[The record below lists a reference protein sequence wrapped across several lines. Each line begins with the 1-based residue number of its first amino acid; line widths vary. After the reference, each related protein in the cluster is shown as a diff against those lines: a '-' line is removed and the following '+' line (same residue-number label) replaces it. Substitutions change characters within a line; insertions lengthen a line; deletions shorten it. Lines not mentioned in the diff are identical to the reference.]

1 MQQRQTA
8 TSWSIDEIPN
18 ALSSPLPILL
28 STWRVI
34 IGRWKSTDA
43 RMKRMIE
50 SLIVAGQRATLFPP
64 RGQLLIDLRV
74 FHAWKMFPSIIDD
87 TQLHTAFFT
96 CESLPANR
104 TKRSHG
110 VGDSY
115 TRILKVEAPPLQHK
129 VTSLHG
135 RI

>member
-1 MQQRQTA
+1 
-8 TSWSIDEIPN
+8 
-18 ALSSPLPILL
+18 
-28 STWRVI
+28 
-34 IGRWKSTDA
+34 
-43 RMKRMIE
+43 MIE

-74 FHAWKMFPSIIDD
+74 FHAWKMFPSIDD
-87 TQLHTAFFT
+87 TQLQTVFT